1 MNRFHCLLSRMF
13 LPVAVL
19 TLAVLLLLISLF
31 ETTQAAYMP
40 SDGGKTLHIIM
51 YHSILKDPARTGK
64 YVVTPAQLRTDF
76 EYLRKHGYTSVLPR
90 DLVKY
95 AKGEA
100 DLPEKCVMLT
110 FDDGYYNNLLY
121 LLPLL
126 EEYSFNALI
135 SVVGKFTRLYTDS
148 GDKNPNYAHLSYDD
162 IRLLDASGKIEIGN
176 HTYDMHKLEPIRG
189 SGRKKG
195 ESDAQ
200 YDKRLSGDLMKL
212 QKELENNGITVPV
225 CYTYPFGIIGS
236 GSLSTVK
243 KCGFSV
249 SLSCSEKS
257 NTITRDPESLW
268 LLGRYNRSGLVN
280 TESFM
285 KKAGIV

>member
-1 MNRFHCLLSRMF
+1 M
-13 LPVAVL
+13 
-19 TLAVLLLLISLF
+19 TLAVLLLIISLF
-31 ETTQAAYMP
+31 ETTQAAYLP

-64 YVVTPAQLRTDF
+64 YVVTPAQLKADF
-76 EYLRKHGYTSVLPR
+76 EYLRKHGYTSVL
-90 DLVKY
+90 
-95 AKGEA
+95 
-100 DLPEKCVMLT
+100 
-110 FDDGYYNNLLY
+110 
-121 LLPLL
+121 
-126 EEYSFNALI
+126 
-135 SVVGKFTRLYTDS
+135 
-148 GDKNPNYAHLSYDD
+148 
-162 IRLLDASGKIEIGN
+162 
-176 HTYDMHKLEPIRG
+176 
-189 SGRKKG
+189 
-195 ESDAQ
+195 
-200 YDKRLSGDLMKL
+200 RLSGDLMKL

-257 NTITRDPESLW
+257 NTVTRDPESLW